1 MKSGNEIEIVVISSQ
16 LSVQE
21 SVDESVVFQL
31 SAQESVVRSIAVVVA
46 SGFFVVLG
54 ASDGTVGVPELS
66 GVAGESDGDPEVPEL
81 FGVDVVGP
89 PEGVPELSGVV
100 TEASDG
106 IPEVPELF
114 GVKSVVGA
122 SEGTVGVLSTTSVV
136 VVRIGVVVVSV
147 VLVVVVLGLCHGH
160 LWALADSSN
169 VAAFYYV
176 NIVCDETNKNAP
188 KNCLD
193 RISHNNLRKNTYFI
207 DFEHFPNF
215 ILVIWNLLSLADSLN
230 TEWKVLCL
238 SSVPIFFQ
246 LRFCFHNLTFINT
259 VTFWSQTSE
268 VWATKANNGNSNSII
283 KTIRSGLSQSSW

>member
-31 SAQESVVRSIAVVVA
+31 SVQESVVRSIAVVVA
-46 SGFFVVLG
+46 GGFLVVVG

-81 FGVDVVGP
+81 FGVDIVGPPEVPELFGVDVVGP
-89 PEGVPELSGVV
+89 PEGVPESSGVV
-100 TEASDG
+100 TGASDG
-106 IPEVPELF
+106 KPEVPELF
-114 GVKSVVGA
+114 GVESVVGA
-122 SEGTVGVLSTTSVV
+122 SEGTVGVLSTTPVV

-169 VAAFYYV
+169 VAAFNYV
-176 NIVCDETNKNAP
+176 NIVCDERNKNAQ
-188 KNCLD
+188 KNVWTASL
-193 RISHNNLRKNTYFI
+193 IIIYAKTYFI

-215 ILVIWNLLSLADSLN
+215 ILVIWNLLSLADS
-230 TEWKVLCL
+230 
-238 SSVPIFFQ
+238 F
-246 LRFCFHNLTFINT
+246 
-259 VTFWSQTSE
+259 
-268 VWATKANNGNSNSII
+268 
-283 KTIRSGLSQSSW
+283 

>member
-31 SAQESVVRSIAVVVA
+31 SVQESVVRSIAVVVA
-46 SGFFVVLG
+46 GGFLVVVG

-81 FGVDVVGP
+81 FGVDIVGPPEVPELFGVDVVGP

-100 TEASDG
+100 TGASDG
-106 IPEVPELF
+106 KPEVPELF
-114 GVKSVVGA
+114 GVEFVIGPS
-122 SEGTVGVLSTTSVV
+122 GTVGVLSTTPVV

-169 VAAFYYV
+169 VAAFNYV
-176 NIVCDETNKNAP
+176 NMVCDERNK
-188 KNCLD
+188 KRTKKLFG
-193 RISHNNLRKNTYFI
+193 SHLSFCANTL
-207 DFEHFPNF
+207 
-215 ILVIWNLLSLADSLN
+215 IL
-230 TEWKVLCL
+230 
-238 SSVPIFFQ
+238 
-246 LRFCFHNLTFINT
+246 
-259 VTFWSQTSE
+259 
-268 VWATKANNGNSNSII
+268 
-283 KTIRSGLSQSSW
+283 